1 MEQQH
6 MISVNSFIHSYSL
19 YILSKLFLYIY
30 PSLKQSGFYIR
41 IINCLIFAAL
51 FVATIATSPD
61 FAILLFSLVTLK
73 NASDIIQ
80 SSETSQLTNT
90 GCKQ

>member
-51 FVATIATSPD
+51 FVATIAMSPD

-80 SSETSQLTNT
+80 SSDVSQITNT
-90 GCKQ
+90 GYK